1 MRSFVGDGKICFEFV
16 VMLLFIIFLGLF
28 GLKRLKS
35 IVLLFMYI
43 SEDIK
48 KNYFFLLSIFFK
60 RMVKIL
66 ILMLE

>member
-35 IVLLFMYI
+35 IILLFMYI

-48 KNYFFLLSIFFK
+48 KVIVEATVKVVLVVFF
-60 RMVKIL
+60 
-66 ILMLE
+66 

>member
-35 IVLLFMYI
+35 IILLVMYI

-48 KNYFFLLSIFFK
+48 KVIFFY
-60 RMVKIL
+60 
-66 ILMLE
+66 

>member
-48 KNYFFLLSIFFK
+48 KIIFFNRVFFLY
-60 RMVKIL
+60 
-66 ILMLE
+66 E